1 MSTAI
6 IVKSVDSKAVTAA
19 IISFTLS
26 VIDKLAGKYGFDK
39 EEAAEF
45 ININSISVKVGKSK
59 RVVPSFLLPWC
70 GKICSDNCQAIKKNR
85 GLMTQC
91 SALPKAG
98 STFCGPCEKSI
109 DPQIGTPPLGII
121 ADRLAPDWTDPN
133 GKKPVKFAKV
143 MASIKIGDVPVT
155 IEQVKEEAAKFDM
168 VISESEFVLDKP
180 VRKVKKEKDV
190 SSSDDDSGSDKK
202 RGRPKK
208 VKPMS
213 SGASSS
219 GDDLIASLLDAVK
232 LKKQAEPAPNVVVEP
247 VKEAKPEPEPVKE
260 AKPEPVP
267 KKKVPKKE
275 KEAVPKKEK
284 EKDAT
289 PKNATPKKEKEATPK
304 KEKEATPKKEKEKE
318 DLGLE
323 TSDEED
329 EPVTKTDGELSEE
342 EEEDATV
349 NVAKFEF
356 EGKEYFRSKE
366 GDVYDTETYDEIG
379 KWDEKSKKVVFD

>member
-39 EEAAEF
+39 EEAVEF

-109 DPQIGTPPLGII
+109 DPQVGAPPLGII
-121 ADRLAPDWTDPN
+121 ADRLDPEWSDPN

-219 GDDLIASLLDAVK
+219 GDDLLASLLDAAK
-232 LKKQAEPAPNVVVEP
+232 LKKQTDPVPNVVVEP
-247 VKEAKPEPEPVKE
+247 EPDKEAEPEPVKAAE
-260 AKPEPVP
+260 
-267 KKKVPKKE
+267 
-275 KEAVPKKEK
+275 PKKEK
-284 EKDAT
+284 EKKVT
-289 PKNATPKKEKEATPK
+289 KKEATPKKEKEATPK
-304 KEKEATPKKEKEKE
+304 KEKEATPKKEKKATPKKEKE
-318 DLGLE
+318 DLGLD

-329 EPVTKTDGELSEE
+329 EPVTKTTGASDGELSEE
-342 EEEDATV
+342 EEDSTI
-349 NVAKFEF
+349 NVTKFEF
-356 EGKEYFRSKE
+356 EGKEYLRSKE
-366 GDVYDTETYDEIG
+366 GEVYDTESYDEIG
-379 KWDEKSKKVVFD
+379 KWDEDSKKIVFE

>member
-219 GDDLIASLLDAVK
+219 GDDLIASLLDAAK
-232 LKKQAEPAPNVVVEP
+232 LKKQSDPAPNVVVEP
-247 VKEAKPEPEPVKE
+247 EPVKE
-260 AKPEPVP
+260 AE
-267 KKKVPKKE
+267 
-275 KEAVPKKEK
+275 PKKEK
-284 EKDAT
+284 EKKVTKKEAA
-289 PKNATPKKEKEATPK
+289 PKKAPPKKEKKATPKKEKEATPK
-304 KEKEATPKKEKEKE
+304 KEKE

-329 EPVTKTDGELSEE
+329 EPVTKTTGASDGELSEE
-342 EEEDATV
+342 EEEDGTI
-349 NVAKFEF
+349 NVTKFEF
-356 EGKEYFRSKE
+356 EGKEYLRSKE
-366 GDVYDTETYDEIG
+366 GEVYDTESYDEIG
-379 KWDEKSKKVVFD
+379 KWDEDSKKIVFE

>member
-219 GDDLIASLLDAVK
+219 GDDLIASLLDAAK
-232 LKKQAEPAPNVVVEP
+232 LKKQSDPAPNVVVEP
-247 VKEAKPEPEPVKE
+247 EPVKE
-260 AKPEPVP
+260 AE
-267 KKKVPKKE
+267 
-275 KEAVPKKEK
+275 PKKEK
-284 EKDAT
+284 EKKVTKKEAA
-289 PKNATPKKEKEATPK
+289 PKKAPPKKEKEATPKKEKEATPK
-304 KEKEATPKKEKEKE
+304 KEKEATPKKEKE

-329 EPVTKTDGELSEE
+329 EPVTKTTGASDGELSEE
-342 EEEDATV
+342 EEEDGTI
-349 NVAKFEF
+349 NVTKFEF
-356 EGKEYFRSKE
+356 EGKEYLRSKE
-366 GDVYDTETYDEIG
+366 GEVYDTESYDEIG
-379 KWDEKSKKVVFD
+379 KWDEDSKKIVFE